1 MSSINR
7 EILNKMNY
15 SKFGIEDFLSDISF
29 QEYCLGN
36 NEQAVAFWTE
46 WLIDHPQKAS
56 TIHSARTL
64 YYILNGNISDE
75 NFRADYE
82 IFQKTFGQLNFN
94 PASHLPSEQK
104 VIPLKRSNRNLI
116 ITLTGIAACLLIVF
130 AVYLFNI
137 KEGKESTGNGALS
150 FSSPLGKKKSITLT
164 DGTKVILN
172 SGSKLTVAGNYNIS
186 RRDVILEGEGY
197 FDVVHD
203 AQKTF
208 TVHTA
213 KINIKDIGTI
223 FNVKAYATDK
233 TTEASLIKGAV
244 EITLN
249 NKTKSKILLN
259 PNNKLVLLNNKDLDV
274 AEGKKAVKG
283 LFVVRNVTKN
293 TDGNSVAETDW
304 TQNKLTFSDQ
314 PFDEIAAEMGRWYG
328 VKINIINPDVK
339 NYRFTATFDHED
351 ITEVLKALK
360 LSGNFKYRKEDNVI
374 SIY

>member
-1 MSSINR
+1 MS
-7 EILNKMNY
+7 
-15 SKFGIEDFLSDISF
+15 
-29 QEYCLGN
+29 
-36 NEQAVAFWTE
+36 
-46 WLIDHPQKAS
+46 
-56 TIHSARTL
+56 TL
-64 YYILNGNISDE
+64 K
-75 NFRADYE
+75 
-82 IFQKTFGQLNFN
+82 Q
-94 PASHLPSEQK
+94 
-104 VIPLKRSNRNLI
+104 SNRNLI

-274 AEGKKAVKG
+274 AEGKKAVKE

-314 PFDEIAAEMGRWYG
+314 PFDEIAAEMERWYG

>member
-1 MSSINR
+1 
-7 EILNKMNY
+7 MNY

-46 WLIDHPQKAS
+46 WLIDHPEKAS
-56 TIHSARTL
+56 TIHSAKAL
-64 YYILNGNISDE
+64 YYVLNGNITDE

-82 IFQKTFGQLNFN
+82 IFQKAFGQLSFN
-94 PASHLPSEQK
+94 PVPHLPSEQK
-104 VIPLKRSNRNLI
+104 VIPLKRSNVNLVMV
-116 ITLTGIAACLLIVF
+116 LTGIAACFLIVF
-130 AVYLFNI
+130 AVYLF
-137 KEGKESTGNGALS
+137 KVKKSKESITNGALS
-150 FSSPLGKKKSITLT
+150 FSSPLGKKKSIILT
-164 DGTKVILN
+164 DGTKIILN
-172 SGSKLTVAGNYNIS
+172 GGSKLTVAGNYNIS
-186 RRDVILEGEGY
+186 QRDVILEGEGY
-197 FDVVHD
+197 FDVIHN
-203 AQKTF
+203 AQKPF

-259 PNNKLVLLNNKDLDV
+259 PNHKLVLLNNKDLNI
-274 AEGKKAVKG
+274 AEGKKTVKE
-283 LFVVRNVTKN
+283 LFIVRKVTKN
-293 TDGNSVAETDW
+293 TDGNSVVETDW

-314 PFDEIAAEMGRWYG
+314 PFDEIAVQMERWYG
-328 VKINIINPDVK
+328 VKIDIINPDVRA
-339 NYRFTATFDHED
+339 YHFTATFDHED
-351 ITEVLKALK
+351 ITQVLEALK